1 MHEWIF
7 TDLSFQ
13 ADHLGISS
21 SRHLGDIHFHSH
33 QGGGG
38 WGGHRLGGGVMVM
51 VVLPPGDGPRI
62 WAVLGAGGSCSCRY
76 DHVSTAQAQQVYT
89 VHCTV
94 TVHCAPWPW
103 LSRVRTQH
111 PPQRW
116 PEDFPRAVSMSIV
129 TYGPMFKIGFQ
140 IPLPSTLS
148 SATTDR
154 PCCTG
159 EHDSVCTLH
168 TCIMHCHCIKIK
180 NLPIAHKYLETEF
193 ILHKYSLFWVF

>member
-1 MHEWIF
+1 M
-7 TDLSFQ
+7 
-13 ADHLGISS
+13 
-21 SRHLGDIHFHSH
+21 
-33 QGGGG
+33 
-38 WGGHRLGGGVMVM
+38 
-51 VVLPPGDGPRI
+51 
-62 WAVLGAGGSCSCRY
+62 LGAGGSCSCRY

-148 SATTDR
+148 SATTDC
-154 PCCTG
+154 PCRAG
-159 EHDSVCTLH
+159 EYDSVCTLH
-168 TCIMHCHCIKIK
+168 
-180 NLPIAHKYLETEF
+180 AHMYHELSLHQDQEPSIIELHINIYFWTEF
-193 ILHKYSLFWVF
+193 SEYSIYIK